1 MASFDLTWGLTIFGI
16 LNFFAL
22 AGGGDVPF

>member
-1 MASFDLTWGLTIFGI
+1 MASLDLTWGLTFFGI

-22 AGGGDVPF
+22 AGGGDVSF